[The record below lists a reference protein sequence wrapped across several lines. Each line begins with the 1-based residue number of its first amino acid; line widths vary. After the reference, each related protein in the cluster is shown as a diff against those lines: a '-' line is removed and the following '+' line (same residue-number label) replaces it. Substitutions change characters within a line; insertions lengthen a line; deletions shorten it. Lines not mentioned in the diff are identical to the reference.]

1 MKLKKFLKAVQ
12 AKCASQFDCVEGKC
26 PFAEKRGRYTVCM
39 IMHNEIP
46 ESWDVKKI
54 LKAAKL
60 LEQQNN
66 KLGG

>member
-1 MKLKKFLKAVQ
+1 MKLKKFLKVVQ

-26 PFAEKRGRYTVCM
+26 PFAEKCGRYTVCM

-60 LEQQNN
+60 LNN
-66 KLGG
+66 DNNTI